1 MGYSHFDHKVRI
13 HYFPV
18 RGDRKEAWDTIDFEG
33 WLGERMTMK
42 INWLGIDSILAAPLI
57 IDLSRFMDHALRE
70 GKVGIMEH
78 LSLFF
83 KSPIGT
89 GEYALDQQY
98 QTLLEYVKNSNNVW
112 YPQ

>member
-1 MGYSHFDHKVRI
+1 MLI
-13 HYFPV
+13 
-18 RGDRKEAWDTIDFEG
+18 
-33 WLGERMTMK
+33 
-42 INWLGIDSILAAPLI
+42 WLGIDSILAAPLI

-89 GEYALDQQY
+89 EKCALDQQY
-98 QTLLEYVKNSNNVW
+98 QTLLEYVKNFEGIV
-112 YPQ
+112 